1 MRAMILLVLLL
12 ALLTLFSF
20 YEPLAPYWKSRFS
33 AVMSCLDEGRYS
45 DALAAAMEGDVPGD
59 DVEYWEKSEPL
70 GEAGPV
76 KQPAPVED
84 VAPAEEIAPGG
95 DTAPENEPPPIDTT
109 KSAAEAVSDM

>member
-12 ALLTLFSF
+12 AILALFSF
-20 YEPLAPYWKSRFS
+20 YEPLAPYWKSRFP

-45 DALAAAMEGDVPGD
+45 DALAAAMTGDVPGD
-59 DVEYWEKSEPL
+59 DTEYWEKSEPL

-95 DTAPENEPPPIDTT
+95 DTAPENEPPPVDTT
-109 KSAAEAVSDM
+109 KSAAETVSDM